1 MYFCTNIK
9 DHCHEISLIY
19 DGTIFGIYM
28 VYGVGFCTHHM
39 NMEALLVNLHVM
51 FCQYIM

>member
-19 DGTIFGIYM
+19 DGIFGIYM
-28 VYGVGFCTHHM
+28 VYGVGLWTQNM